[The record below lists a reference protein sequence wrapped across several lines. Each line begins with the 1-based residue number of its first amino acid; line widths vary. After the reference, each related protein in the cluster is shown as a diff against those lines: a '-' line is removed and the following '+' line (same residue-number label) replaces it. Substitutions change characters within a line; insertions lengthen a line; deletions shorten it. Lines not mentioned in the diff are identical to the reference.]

1 MIMKKI
7 LFLLF
12 LLNIIVAKGQNVVT
26 KFTSSGDFAV
36 NPSYVKPFNEGINL
50 ESYKN
55 LDPSILKDEMKINT
69 PSGTSYIVKAF
80 RFKDWENDPGD
91 YHVVEIYK
99 DENKIYEMLSIDG
112 WNYFPKQLTNETINR
127 CCYPVN
133 INDDTVALVFDG
145 VSYPYEYGLVG
156 IVILNS
162 NLAKLVFNKRFKI
175 RELKKTDEEVK
186 FVMQENI
193 VEYFSSGNKAIP
205 NSEPILKTLSISKDC
220 ISLN

>member
-1 MIMKKI
+1 MKKI

-80 RFKDWENDPGD
+80 RFKDWGNDPGD

-112 WNYFPKQLTNETINR
+112 WNYFPK
-127 CCYPVN
+127 
-133 INDDTVALVFDG
+133 
-145 VSYPYEYGLVG
+145 
-156 IVILNS
+156 
-162 NLAKLVFNKRFKI
+162 
-175 RELKKTDEEVK
+175 
-186 FVMQENI
+186 
-193 VEYFSSGNKAIP
+193 
-205 NSEPILKTLSISKDC
+205 
-220 ISLN
+220 

>member
-1 MIMKKI
+1 MKKV

-12 LLNIIVAKGQNVVT
+12 LLNVLVVKGQNVVT
-26 KFTSSGDFAV
+26 KFTSSGDFMV
-36 NPSYVKPFNEGINL
+36 NPSYVEPFNEGINL

-55 LDPSILKDEMKINT
+55 LDPFILKDEMKINT

-80 RFKDWENDPGD
+80 RFKDWNDRGD

-99 DENKIYEMLSIDG
+99 DENKIYEMLSIVG
-112 WNYFPKQLTNETINR
+112 WNYFPKRLTNGTINR

-145 VSYPYEYGLVG
+145 VFYPYEYGLVG
-156 IVILNS
+156 IVVLN
-162 NLAKLVFNKRFKI
+162 NDQAKLVFNKRFKI

-193 VEYFSSGNKAIP
+193 VEYSFLGDKAIP
-205 NSEPILKTLSISKDC
+205 TSEPILKTLSISKDC
-220 ISLN
+220 ISLK